1 MAAFAALSLLQR
13 TGLSEEV
20 SLPRNITVGRV
31 YPRRT
36 TPLRASSSNRRRS
49 QFNDIYLF
57 LAAEEAASSIRQDRR
72 WWSIHRTGGQEGFL
86 GSKGTAM
93 VSNRSCVSCTRQ
105 CGRLRGHAVF
115 ENIPCGL
122 QDVPVLVSAHGTGP

>member
-20 SLPRNITVGRV
+20 SLPRYRTVGRPPDTVESFILQSSSVSIQRYLFIACCGRSSFVHPTRPTLVV
-31 YPRRT
+31 YPQ
-36 TPLRASSSNRRRS
+36 NRRS
-49 QFNDIYLF
+49 
-57 LAAEEAASSIRQDRR
+57 
-72 WWSIHRTGGQEGFL
+72 GGFL

-93 VSNRSCVSCTRQ
+93 ASNRSCVSCTRR